1 MINSVG
7 QKGNVR
13 KELEYVN
20 VTFNTVDYAAI
31 NKRVS
36 LNSFVSDVQ

>member
-7 QKGNVR
+7 EEGNVR

-20 VTFNTVDYAAI
+20 VTFNTVHYSATNGRI
-31 NKRVS
+31 S
-36 LNSFVSDVQ
+36 LNLFASDVQ

>member
-7 QKGNVR
+7 EKGNVR

-20 VTFNTVDYAAI
+20 VTFNTVHYSVI
-31 NKRVS
+31 NNHII